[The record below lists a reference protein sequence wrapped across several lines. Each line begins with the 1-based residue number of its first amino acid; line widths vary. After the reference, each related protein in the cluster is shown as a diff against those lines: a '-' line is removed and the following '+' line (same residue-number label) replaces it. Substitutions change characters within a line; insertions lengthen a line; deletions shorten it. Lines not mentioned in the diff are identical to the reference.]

1 MSGLGLELEQMYEE
15 SETAKV
21 RFIGFVSDQYRYDFG
36 VVYTNQFFGKP
47 LVICMQTGR
56 STTLC
61 AQEAKNISYIMDA
74 FSITSES
81 EAIHLSEYFQTTLPS
96 VDPSLTQY
104 N

>member
-1 MSGLGLELEQMYEE
+1 MSGFGLERMYDE
-15 SETAKV
+15 SETAKI
-21 RFIGFVSDQYRYDFG
+21 RFVGFVSDENRYDIG

-61 AQEAKNISYIMDA
+61 AQEAKNISRIMDI

-81 EAIHLSEYFQTTLPS
+81 EATHLSEYFQKTLPS
-96 VDPSLTQY
+96 VDAALTQY
-104 N
+104 